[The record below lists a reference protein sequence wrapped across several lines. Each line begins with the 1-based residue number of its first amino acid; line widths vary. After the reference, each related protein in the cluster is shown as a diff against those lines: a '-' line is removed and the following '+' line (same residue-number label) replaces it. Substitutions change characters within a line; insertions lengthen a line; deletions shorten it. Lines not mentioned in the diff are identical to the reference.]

1 METKGDLRDFECGV
15 AVCVGQTAVSLSE
28 TADLLGLS
36 HKTSPEFT
44 GNRPKNRSYPVSTGS
59 GRCSGGKAGHLLIGW
74 LAVQSLAAP
83 VSMPNILGQDT
94 NPKLLSIRIMN
105 VCECSIQST

>member
-1 METKGDLRDFECGV
+1 MGTKGNLRDFECGV

-28 TADLLGLS
+28 TANLLGLS

-59 GRCSGGKAGHLLIGW
+59 GRCSGGKTGHLIGR
-74 LAVQSLAAP
+74 LSVQSLAAP